1 MDHHATLRRLA
12 DLILVAAEHDV
23 AAAQRVAAHA
33 VAITMQRGGAT
44 VHLGEYAGHA
54 SAEVL
59 GRDGRR
65 MVIVPLFDW
74 APGDDVPGR
83 WEYAV
88 RDADGTLM
96 ARPDGDDAHGCA
108 DIWHVAD
115 HGLDLGSGTDEQ
127 HHMQHLMGDLLGWC
141 LVLGENDPP
150 GRVTPGQR
158 ATEYA
163 LDPYPGQR
171 PYGSFVIDRDARCWQ
186 VRVDESRASGWAVE
200 AAGGAVCL
208 DAWLRDQ
215 GAIPLS
221 ARVPLLGY
229 GSNASPGKVVAN
241 GTPLPSVHLACTMED
256 LASVWCVG
264 DTRAA
269 RTPVTLDVVP
279 GHVEQA
285 LVMMCDLDEMARLDQ
300 VEGRNS
306 QWYDLVLL
314 ESGRVVLENGA
325 HLPRPAVYVGGRA
338 ERCPMRLAGRPV
350 LRVDLDHDQVRAL
363 RTHVTPT
370 SVEPA
375 SLGPVVP
382 VGVYPHPGDCV
393 PHLFVYGTLK
403 PGHERWPLLA
413 DYVVAEPVDATVAGD
428 LRDTGYGWPA
438 LNAGTGCASGVL
450 LRAEIA
456 AMRQLLATLDEVEG
470 LTAGLFCRQARAVGG
485 QVAWVYV
492 AGSCAGVGAR
502 LDSWPLGRPKVSSS

>member
-1 MDHHATLRRLA
+1 MDHHATLRRLT
-12 DLILVAAEHDV
+12 DLILAAAEYDV
-23 AAAQRVAAHA
+23 SAAQRVAAHA
-33 VAITMQRGGAT
+33 VAITMQRGGTT

-65 MVIVPLFDW
+65 MVIVPLLDW
-74 APGDDVPGR
+74 DPAGEVSGR

-96 ARPDGDDAHGCA
+96 ARPDGDGAHGCA

-115 HGLDLGSGTDEQ
+115 HGLDLGAGIDEQ
-127 HHMQHLMGDLLGWC
+127 HHMQRLMGDLLGWC
-141 LVLGENDPP
+141 LVLGEYDPP
-150 GRVTPGQR
+150 GRVAAGQP
-158 ATEYA
+158 ATDYA
-163 LDPYPGQR
+163 VDPYPGQR
-171 PYGSFVIDRDARCWQ
+171 PYGSFVIDRDARCWE

-200 AAGGAVCL
+200 GNDGAVCL

-215 GAIPLS
+215 GATPL
-221 ARVPLLGY
+221 ANRVPLLGY

-279 GHVEQA
+279 DHVEA
-285 LVMMCDLDEMARLDQ
+285 AVVMMCDLDELARLDH

-306 QWYDLVLL
+306 RWYDLVLL

-325 HLPRPAVYVGGRA
+325 HLPRPAVYVGGRG
-338 ERCPMRLAGRPV
+338 ERCPMRLAGRPL

-363 RTHVTPT
+363 RTRVTPT
-370 SVEPA
+370 SGEPA

-382 VGVYPHPGDCV
+382 VGVYPQPGDCV
-393 PHLFVYGTLK
+393 PHLFVYGTLM

-413 DYVVAEPVDATVAGD
+413 EYVVADPVAATVAGY
-428 LRDTGYGWPA
+428 LRDSGHGWPA
-438 LNAGTGCASGVL
+438 LNAGSGHAPGVL
-450 LRAEIA
+450 VRADA
-456 AMRQLLATLDEVEG
+456 ADTRQLLATLDDVEG
-470 LTAGLFCRQARAVGG
+470 VAVGLFSRQARAVNGR
-485 QVAWVYV
+485 VAWVYV
-492 AGSCAGVGAR
+492 AGSCDAVGER
-502 LDSWPLGRPKVSSS
+502 VDSWPLVRPKVSSS